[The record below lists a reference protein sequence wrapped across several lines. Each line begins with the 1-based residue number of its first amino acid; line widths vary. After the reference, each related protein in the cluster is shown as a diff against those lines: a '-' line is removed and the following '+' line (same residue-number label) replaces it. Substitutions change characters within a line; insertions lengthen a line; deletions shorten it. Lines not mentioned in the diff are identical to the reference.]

1 MARAISITEILGTIQ
16 DGKVE
21 VCASAETE
29 YDPATEKVVVTLGA
43 FTRRV
48 AVSGNGRHLPE
59 PWLPRDERVCEHL
72 PRSDADEFTKDV
84 FHGWVRKVRASVPP
98 GLALNP

>member
-1 MARAISITEILGTIQ
+1 MAGAISITEILGTIH
-16 DGKVE
+16 DGKME

-29 YDPATEKVVVTLGA
+29 YDPATEKVVVALSA

-48 AVSGNGRHLPE
+48 SASGNGRHLPE

-72 PRSDADEFTKDV
+72 PRGDADEFAKDV
-84 FHGWVRKVRASVPP
+84 FHGWVKKVHASVPP
-98 GLALNP
+98 GLTLSR